1 MDSVFKGS
9 NQSDESGGGIMDK
22 GLLRPDPEVSEK
34 KKNRYFTAQYK
45 LRILSE
51 VDACKSPGE
60 IGAILRREG
69 LYHSNLKTWRRQR
82 DQGIL
87 GGLTPKKRGR
97 KPAEVNPLAGQVARL
112 EKENKR
118 LIERLKQAETI
129 IEFQKK
135 IAEMLGIPAEQT
147 S

>member
-1 MDSVFKGS
+1 MDRVFRV
-9 NQSDESGGGIMDK
+9 SDKSEKAGVDMVNEVLST
-22 GLLRPDPEVSEK
+22 PDPEVLEK
-34 KKNRYFTAQYK
+34 KKARYFTAQYK
-45 LRILSE
+45 IRILAE

-97 KPAEVNPLAGQVARL
+97 RPVEPNPLAGQVARL
-112 EKENKR
+112 ERENKR
-118 LIERLKQAETI
+118 LTERLKQAETI

-135 IAEMLGIPAEQT
+135 IAEMLGIPPEQT

>member
-1 MDSVFKGS
+1 MDIVLGTL
-9 NQSDESGGGIMDK
+9 NQSERADVGMADTVLSTS
-22 GLLRPDPEVSEK
+22 DPEVLEK
-34 KKNRYFTAQYK
+34 KKARYFTARYK
-45 LRILSE
+45 IRILAE

-69 LYHSNLKTWRRQR
+69 LYHSKLKTWRRQR

-97 KPAEVNPLAGQVARL
+97 KPVEVNPLAGQVARL

-118 LIERLKQAETI
+118 LMDLTHYSI
-129 IEFQKK
+129 F
-135 IAEMLGIPAEQT
+135 
-147 S
+147 